1 LQLSKSFVSYINKL
15 FFNSFHIPDVII
27 YRLSQDDMQLRLC
40 NRSQF
45 PTHVRLLSID
55 QFVTVAR
62 SKIEELEKSDEKE
75 QKTSTSMV
83 GHELCESPA
92 TQVANLKAAII
103 NVLKEKINADFQL
116 PAEQILLP
124 ARDDLA
130 EYELTAPQNLSDDP
144 K

>member
-1 LQLSKSFVSYINKL
+1 
-15 FFNSFHIPDVII
+15 
-27 YRLSQDDMQLRLC
+27 MQLRLC

-62 SKIEELEKSDEKE
+62 SKIEQLEKSDEKE
-75 QKTSTSMV
+75 QKPSTSMV

-92 TQVANLKAAII
+92 TQAANLKTAIF

-116 PAEQILLP
+116 PTEQILLP